1 MPVRNIFGIGA
12 PGMGPLPQAGWTT
25 PVPPLNDQQVMEVV
39 NTSAVALAHGDL
51 VIVDT
56 SAAANATTGWIPF
69 PAVAAPPISPQAAG
83 VAVTTSTTANDKR
96 VLGPISQTGDAASFS
111 GATIPVGG
119 NGWVVVSGIARV
131 QIGAQVVVANDCLF
145 QSGTSRQAI
154 SQTAATVTAAA
165 GTYVGAGIGVALEAT
180 AAKDAQNT
188 VRAIIARV

>member
-1 MPVRNIFGIGA
+1 MPSRNIFGIGA

-25 PVPPLNDQQVMEVV
+25 PVPPLNDQHVLEVV
-39 NTSAVALAHGDL
+39 NTSAGTLAHGDL

-96 VLGPISQTGDAASFS
+96 VLGPISQTGDAGSFS
-111 GATIPVGG
+111 GSTIAIGA
-119 NGWVVVSGIARV
+119 NAWVVVAGIARV
-131 QIGAQVVVANDCLF
+131 QIGAQVVVANDTLY
-145 QSGTSRQAI
+145 QSGTAKQAI

-165 GTYVGAGIGVALEAT
+165 GTYLGASCGVALEAT

-188 VRAIIARV
+188 VRAIIGRF